1 MRFLSAA
8 LILTGAGSAFAHAP
22 DAGYM
27 SDFAH
32 QLTSLH
38 HLPAAVLLAVLIA
51 LLVLVSLRN
60 RRTH

>member
-8 LILTGAGSAFAHAP
+8 LILTGAGSAYAHAP
-22 DAGYM
+22 DASFL